1 MFPSSERTGTGAGA
15 ARTRNP
21 RKESPMRI
29 TVLGAGSW
37 GTTLAVL
44 LSSNSHQVI
53 LWAHR
58 EDHAQAIIAS
68 RENRTLLPGVKI
80 PGNIEITSDL
90 EQSVSRCD
98 LLVAAVPVQFIRPIG
113 ERLRS
118 HDFTSTTIVNVS
130 KGIENSSLM
139 TMSGVLL
146 DVLPSVRQENIV
158 ISSLM
163 TMSGVLLD
171 VLPSVRQENIVTL
184 SGPSFAEEVSRK
196 VPTAVV
202 AASTDLGVAKKVQQA
217 FMTPYFRVYSSD
229 DIRGV
234 ELAGSIKNVIAI
246 GAGIADGAGFGD
258 NTKAAIMTRA
268 TVELSRLGTVM
279 GAQQRTFAGLSGIGD
294 LIATCMS
301 KHSRNRHVG
310 EEIGKGRKLRAVLA
324 DMVMVAEGV
333 ATTRSVHDLSVKYN
347 VELPISN
354 EVFEVL
360 FEDKDP
366 IAATS
371 DLMTRDAKGEG

>member
-1 MFPSSERTGTGAGA
+1 
-15 ARTRNP
+15 
-21 RKESPMRI
+21 MRI
-29 TVLGAGSW
+29 AVLGAGSW
-37 GTTLAVL
+37 GTTLAIL
-44 LSSNSHQVI
+44 LSYNTHQVV

-58 EDHAQAIIAS
+58 EDHSRTMIES
-68 RENRTLLPGVKI
+68 RENRALLPGVKI
-80 PGNIEITSDL
+80 PPNIEITSDL
-90 EQSVSRCD
+90 QRAISGRD
-98 LLVAAVPVQFIRPIG
+98 LIVAAVPAQFVRSVA
-113 ERLRS
+113 ERLKGC
-118 HDFTSTTIVNVS
+118 DFSSTIIVNVA

-146 DVLPSVRQENIV
+146 DVLPSVRP
-158 ISSLM
+158 
-163 TMSGVLLD
+163 D
-171 VLPSVRQENIVTL
+171 NIVTI
-184 SGPSFAEEVSRK
+184 SGPSFAEEVARQ

-202 AASTDLGVAKKVQQA
+202 AASTSLETAKQVQQV

-246 GAGIADGAGFGD
+246 AAGIADGSGFGD

-268 TVELSRLGTVM
+268 TAELSRLGRHM
-279 GAQQRTFAGLSGIGD
+279 GAQQQTFAGLSGIGD

-310 EEIGKGRKLRAVLA
+310 EEIGRGRKLPAVLGE
-324 DMVMVAEGV
+324 MVMVAEGV
-333 ATTRSVHDLSVKYN
+333 ATTRSVHDLASKYG

-354 EVFEVL
+354 EVYEVL

-366 IAATS
+366 ILATS
-371 DLMTRDAKGEG
+371 DLMTRNAKGEA